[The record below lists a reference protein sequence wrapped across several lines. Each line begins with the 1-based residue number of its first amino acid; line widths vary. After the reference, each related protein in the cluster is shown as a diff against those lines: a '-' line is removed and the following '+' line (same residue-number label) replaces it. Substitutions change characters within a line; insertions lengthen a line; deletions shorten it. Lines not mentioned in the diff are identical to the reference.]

1 MQPSKE
7 SGQAVEENKNEK
19 KNVISKSTWEDIK
32 KREQSILEQE
42 RKVQNAVFNKIYER
56 RIGEKVW
63 ITSLDFVKILVT
75 CYIIEIIDWNILNNF
90 EIKYI

>member
-42 RKVQNAVFNKIYER
+42 RKVQNVVFTKIYER
-56 RIGEKVW
+56 RIGEKV
-63 ITSLDFVKILVT
+63 
-75 CYIIEIIDWNILNNF
+75 
-90 EIKYI
+90 